1 MIHTAV
7 LSSSC
12 RCRAT
17 PTGMFGLQMPT
28 PAPPATLPNR
38 SEGEAAELPCVR
50 YTRGASAEHANL
62 MAVAADVVRGGVNP
76 HKSSRSRKA
85 RWEERRRDRTRP
97 IAASSV
103 PSAA

>member
-76 HKSSRSRKA
+76 HKSSRSHL
-85 RWEERRRDRTRP
+85 RRGRCWDWIDP
-97 IAASSV
+97 HSW
-103 PSAA
+103 

>member
-76 HKSSRSRKA
+76 HKSSRSRFPA
-85 RWEERRRDRTRP
+85 VPRGQCDDCAEDGSGRRTP
-97 IAASSV
+97 
-103 PSAA
+103 